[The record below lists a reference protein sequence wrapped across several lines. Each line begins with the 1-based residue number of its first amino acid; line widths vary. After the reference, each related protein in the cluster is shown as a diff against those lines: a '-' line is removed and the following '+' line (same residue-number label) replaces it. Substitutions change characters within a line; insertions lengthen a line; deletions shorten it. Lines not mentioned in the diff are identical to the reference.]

1 MTTCCLLLGTQVH
14 EARYADEQASKIGG
28 AQMDLPGEVAAGK
41 RLTNAVYFAV
51 GAAFFFFLMMV
62 TSVSGFSDFDDPDLK
77 PKILNVLTI
86 LFLVSFTI
94 AMVQSCRWRTPD
106 SGITHWKRVGLFALI
121 LWGGF
126 PLIFVSFS
134 ILQSGALFGDVV
146 VGMIPSLIW
155 FPIWTGV
162 SAIRGAR
169 SPERLTPMRA
179 GAVTTSTNEPSPDE
193 EAPIDDSKLRGLA
206 GWLGMNPGT
215 ATPILGQSDSTAVTE
230 SDAAPAPQASDPGT
244 AETAPGAVGKSKRPN
259 GWILGAIASG
269 SLLVGVAITLVVM
282 SAGQT
287 PEQSAKQEAE
297 VLAIKACGI
306 VEATDDK
313 PGTSEWTFPNRGDF
327 LSDPELNRYENFLSE
342 ASINYERLRYAIRA
356 TYLDDYWGRLASDLE
371 ARDLFYNYYNERVM
385 KYSSEAERDKLGEEL
400 PDVDD
405 WTVEERDTILEMGE
419 GSSDR
424 GQRIRLECNS
434 LYDTLRERE

>member
-94 AMVQSCRWRTPD
+94 AMVQSCRWRTPN

-215 ATPILGQSDSTAVTE
+215 ATPTLGQSDSTAVTE

-287 PEQSAKQEAE
+287 PEQSAEQQAE
-297 VLAIKACGI
+297 VLAIKACEI

-313 PGTSEWTFPNRGDF
+313 PDTPKWTFTKVET
-327 LSDPELNRYENFLSE
+327 DPELTAYENLQSF
-342 ASINYERLRYAIRA
+342 ASTYNELVRYAVRA

-371 ARDLFYNYYNERVM
+371 AVDSFYVFYDDLVM
-385 KYSSEAERDKLGEEL
+385 KYSSEADRNILGKGF
-400 PDVDD
+400 PDLDGETD
-405 WTVEERDTILEMGE
+405 EERDAWVEMGKDAIDRFE
-419 GSSDR
+419 GIS
-424 GQRIRLECNS
+424 LVCNS
-434 LYDTLRERE
+434 LHDTLRERE

>member
-94 AMVQSCRWRTPD
+94 AMVQSCRWRTPN

-155 FPIWTGV
+155 FPISLGGYHLSENDGYIDSNEPVRQDSWFWEG
-162 SAIRGAR
+162 
-169 SPERLTPMRA
+169 LTPGVEFVTLEVNPNF
-179 GAVTTSTNEPSPDE
+179 GANFADQV
-193 EAPIDDSKLRGLA
+193 R
-206 GWLGMNPGT
+206 
-215 ATPILGQSDSTAVTE
+215 VTE
-230 SDAAPAPQASDPGT
+230 TMLG
-244 AETAPGAVGKSKRPN
+244 RN
-259 GWILGAIASG
+259 G
-269 SLLVGVAITLVVM
+269 V
-282 SAGQT
+282 
-287 PEQSAKQEAE
+287 
-297 VLAIKACGI
+297 
-306 VEATDDK
+306 
-313 PGTSEWTFPNRGDF
+313 
-327 LSDPELNRYENFLSE
+327 
-342 ASINYERLRYAIRA
+342 
-356 TYLDDYWGRLASDLE
+356 
-371 ARDLFYNYYNERVM
+371 
-385 KYSSEAERDKLGEEL
+385 
-400 PDVDD
+400 
-405 WTVEERDTILEMGE
+405 
-419 GSSDR
+419 
-424 GQRIRLECNS
+424 
-434 LYDTLRERE
+434 